1 MFYVTVNP
9 VMYYAVYFILVTFS
23 FKFDWWMT
31 LPCII
36 LCVVL
41 ALIYRFTFT
50 GKFKNQWIALVAFL
64 APISLY
70 WIDKYLA
77 VFISVNFG
85 NGINWLLLSDAAI
98 YLSIITMILS
108 AKKLPDWKEGDE
120 YRLRYGDRLD
130 GRLVRGLPPI
140 SKVAPYI
147 MVNRNGAS
155 NLIRDR
161 IDVGAMQHYVREKR
175 KEGYKHF
182 GIMHVF
188 IAAYVRCCNDAP
200 AVNRFLSGQ
209 KVYHRYTVDVNMI
222 IKKDM
227 TVESP
232 DTAVK
237 LHCQPN
243 DTAVEIY
250 EKFDKLVQDVK
261 QPELDSDFDNVAKI
275 VDYIPGVVKKFG
287 IWFLKLLDYFGLMP
301 VELCEVSPFHG
312 SMFVTSMGS
321 LGIPPIFHHLY
332 DFGNLP
338 CFMAFGHKYTENEL
352 QLDGTIV
359 PKKYVDFTIVTDER
373 ICDGFYYATVLKKFK
388 GYLMHPERLDE
399 KPELQEDI
407 Y

>member
-261 QPELDSDFDNVAKI
+261 HPELDSDFDNVAKI

>member
-9 VMYYAVYFILVTFS
+9 VMYYAVYFIFVTLS
-23 FKFDWWMT
+23 YHFDWWMT
-31 LPCII
+31 IPCII

-41 ALIYRFTFT
+41 ALIFCYTFT
-50 GKFKNQWIALVAFL
+50 GKAKNQWLALVAFL
-64 APISLY
+64 LPISLY

-77 VFISVNFG
+77 AFIRINFES
-85 NGINWLLLSDAAI
+85 GISWLLLSDAAI
-98 YLSIITMILS
+98 YLSIITIILS
-108 AKKLPDWKEGDE
+108 AKRLPDWKEGDE
-120 YRLRYGDRLD
+120 YRLRYGDRMD
-130 GRLVRGLPPI
+130 GRLVRGLAPI

-147 MVNRNGAS
+147 MVNRNGSS
-155 NLIRDR
+155 NYVHDR
-161 IDVGAMQHYVREKR
+161 IEVSAMQRYVREKR

-188 IAAYVRCCNDAP
+188 IATYIRCCNDAP

-232 DTAVK
+232 DTAIK

-243 DTAVEIY
+243 ETATEIY

-261 QPELDSDFDNVAKI
+261 QPELDSNFDNTAKI
-275 VDYIPGVVKKFG
+275 VDYVPGVLKKFG
-287 IWFLKLLDYFGLMP
+287 IWFIKLLDYFGLMP
-301 VELCEVSPFHG
+301 VELCEISPFHG
-312 SMFVTSMGS
+312 SMFITSMGS
-321 LGIPPIFHHLY
+321 LGIPPIYHHLY
-332 DFGNLP
+332 DFGNMP
-338 CFMAFGHKYTENEL
+338 CFIAFGHKYTENEL
-352 QLDGTIV
+352 QTDGTVI
-359 PKKYVDFTIVTDER
+359 PKKYIDFTIVTDER

-388 GYLMHPERLDE
+388 SYLMHPERLDE

>member
-108 AKKLPDWKEGDE
+108 AKKLPPWKEGDE

-147 MVNRNGAS
+147 MVNRNGAN

-352 QLDGTIV
+352 QLDGTII

-388 GYLMHPERLDE
+388 SYLMHPERLDE